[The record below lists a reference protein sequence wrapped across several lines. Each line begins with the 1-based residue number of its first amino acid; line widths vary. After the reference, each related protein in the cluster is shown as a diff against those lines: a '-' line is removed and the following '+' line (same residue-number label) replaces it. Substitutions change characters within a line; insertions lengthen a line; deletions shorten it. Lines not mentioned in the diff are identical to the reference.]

1 METHVDR
8 RTRIQKMHA
17 KVNSGANSHLK
28 QKATMTASMHESPS
42 KSP

>member
-1 METHVDR
+1 METHVDHK
-8 RTRIQKMHA
+8 TTIHKVHV

-28 QKATMTASMHESPS
+28 QKAIMTASMHESPS